1 MLYVTTRNLHDPQ
14 TTPRALGD
22 DRGADGGLYLPF
34 QMPVLTGDEVSA
46 LAEKTFGECV
56 ADVLNLFFACRLNA
70 ADVDFCIG
78 RNSVQHK
85 TMNHRV
91 VIAELWHNLDGSF
104 EWTEKKLAEK
114 VCESVGCAFKIT
126 SWLRIAIRIAVLCG
140 VFGQLLRDGKV
151 SVKNKIDVAV
161 AVEDFAAAMSV
172 WYCRQMGLPIG
183 NIICSCNENSGVW
196 ELLHLGELH
205 TDAAAMSTTTPRG
218 DVTVPEELERLIHGA
233 LGMDEAVRFV
243 DICGKGRIY
252 RPHADLMGNLKKGM
266 FSAVVSR
273 SRLDALIPSV
283 YRTNSYILGPYTAL
297 AYGGLMDYRA
307 KTGETR
313 QALLIAERSP
323 LCDSG
328 VVADSMHMTYGQLKS
343 ELDKA

>member
-22 DRGADGGLYLPF
+22 DRGADGGLFLPF
-34 QMPVLTGDEVSA
+34 QMPVFTKENVSA
-46 LAEKTFGECV
+46 FAEKSFGECV
-56 ADVLNLFFACRLNA
+56 ADVLNLFFACRLNG

-78 RNSVQHK
+78 RNAVQQ
-85 TMNHRV
+85 TQMNHRI
-91 VIAELWHNLDGSF
+91 VIAELWHNIGNSY
-104 EWTEKKLAEK
+104 EWAEQKLAEK
-114 VCESVGCAFKIT
+114 ICISLGCEVKLT

-140 VFGQLLRDGKV
+140 IFGQLLRDGLV
-151 SVKNKIDVAV
+151 SFSNAIDVAV
-161 AVEDFAAAMSV
+161 AVEDFSAVMSV

-183 NIICSCNENSGVW
+183 NIICSCNENSGIW

-205 TDAAAMSTTTPRG
+205 TDAAAMNTTTPRG
-218 DVTVPEELERLIHGA
+218 DMTVPVELERLIHGA
-233 LGMDEAVRFV
+233 LGMDEAIRFV
-243 DICGKGRIY
+243 DVCEKGRIY
-252 RPHADLMGNLKKGM
+252 RPHADLLGNLKKGM

-283 YRTNSYILGPYTAL
+283 YRTNSYIFGPYTAL
-297 AYGGLMDYRA
+297 SYGGLMDYRA

-313 QALLIAERSP
+313 MALMIAERSP
-323 LCDSG
+323 ICDSS
-328 VVADSMHMTYGQLKS
+328 VVMSSMRMTYGQLKS

>member
-34 QMPVLTGDEVSA
+34 QMPVFSKEDVAA
-46 LAEKTFGECV
+46 LAEKSFGQCV
-56 ADVLNLFFACRLNA
+56 ADTLNLFFACRLNA

-78 RNSVQHK
+78 RNAVKH
-85 TMNHRV
+85 TAMNHRI
-91 VIAELWHNLDGSF
+91 VIAELWHNVGSSL
-104 EWTEKKLAEK
+104 EWAEKQLAEK
-114 VCESVGCAFKIT
+114 VCTSLGCEVKIT

-140 VFGQLLRDGKV
+140 VFGQLIRDGKV
-151 SVKNKIDVAV
+151 SLNQVIDVTV
-161 AVEDFAAAMSV
+161 AVEDFSAVMSV
-172 WYCRQMGLPIG
+172 WHCRDMGLPIG
-183 NIICSCNENSGVW
+183 NIICSCNENSGIW

-205 TDAAAMSTTTPRG
+205 TDAAAVSTTTPRG
-218 DVTVPEELERLIHGA
+218 DVTVPAELERLIHGT
-233 LGMDEAVRFV
+233 LGVEETVRFV
-243 DICGKGRIY
+243 ETCEKGRIY
-252 RPHADLMGNLKKGM
+252 RPHADLLGNLKKGM

-313 QALLIAERSP
+313 MALLIAERSP
-323 LCDSG
+323 ICDSD
-328 VVADSMHMTYGQLKS
+328 VVMVSMHMTYGQLKS